1 MYYMYTIFIFL
12 IVHGFWASHTDLL
25 FKCGSDPRCT
35 DQLAGLVYVSF
46 TAFCEAKS
54 SILRQKYLNFITFL
68 VN

>member
-1 MYYMYTIFIFL
+1 MYAIFIFL
-12 IVHGFWASHTDLL
+12 TVHGFWAGHADLSL
-25 FKCGSDPRCT
+25 KCGSDPRCG

-46 TAFCEAKS
+46 PAFWKGKN